1 MLYFKHE
8 ALFIGLF
15 IDIMMI
21 PEALEEIKL
30 FYFDFDGPNSNGQ
43 TFQKSKVN
51 IREIAII

>member
-8 ALFIGLF
+8 ALLRGLF

-43 TFQKSKVN
+43 TFKKSDVSYN
-51 IREIAII
+51 VIYG